1 MNSKNLNKTFPVK
14 VIDQWEYTDKQSG
27 KKTITSR
34 LMLVAELIFA
44 NEPEKYLKKEQISKE
59 LQNYIIER
67 LVAAGY
73 YRSDNISRYTRILTE
88 GPDTIGWGYVPERKT
103 LAQQATSIRE
113 YFANK
118 YLNRLK

>member
-1 MNSKNLNKTFPVK
+1 MNSKTLNKSLPVK
-14 VIDQWEYTDKQSG
+14 VIDQWEYTDKATR
-27 KKTITSR
+27 KKYVTSR

-44 NEPEKYLKKEQISKE
+44 YEPEKYLNKEQVSKQ
-59 LQNYIIER
+59 LQSYIIER

-73 YRSDNISRYTRILTE
+73 YRSDNISRYTLALTA
-88 GPDTIGWGYVPERKT
+88 GPDNIGWSYKPERKV
-103 LAQQATSIRE
+103 LAEHAVAIRE